1 MDYIYK
7 DIEIYLSFWNFD
19 YFQVFSSMYKEYFMK
34 TVSFFTKMLNTKKHW
49 PGKNIRCVWCPTFV
63 TLKSKP

>member
-34 TVSFFTKMLNTKKHW
+34 TVSFFTKMLNTKKH
-49 PGKNIRCVWCPTFV
+49 
-63 TLKSKP
+63 